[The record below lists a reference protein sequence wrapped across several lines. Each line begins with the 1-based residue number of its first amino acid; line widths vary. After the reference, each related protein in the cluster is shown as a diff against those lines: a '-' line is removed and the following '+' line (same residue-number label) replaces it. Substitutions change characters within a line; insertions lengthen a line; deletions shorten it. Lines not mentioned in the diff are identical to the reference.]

1 MTTEPTTRPI
11 DAAEMRHEIWEWIP
25 ALWRTGNFLLRLIV
39 LETAL
44 WPIIMARIALSTSD
58 DVVGTLSFYV
68 PLAELL
74 LVAIVYPL
82 VTGSS
87 LLSEAVRKTFGILL
101 AVTGAKMVV
110 GVYLVLVPVRN
121 SPGSL
126 TLLALSV
133 YGLIFLAPT
142 VLAKLRG
149 LGVGVMALVAVLV
162 TISFI
167 PAFRAELKEWW
178 ENVTNGTPAASGTP
192 AVAIDPMSVCVQ
204 SFVYDVGPGQDATF
218 EADRVLSELPGRQE
232 FRSHKSS
239 GTTYVRSEDSITFS
253 HPTGGKVAICVGN
266 SGNEAL
272 LQPAAKA
279 LWEEAVYGAT
289 TA

>member
-1 MTTEPTTRPI
+1 MTTGTPTPTTGGTTRLGN
-11 DAAEMRHEIWEWIP
+11 ELWEWILV
-25 ALWRTGNFLLRLIV
+25 LWRTGNLWLRLI
-39 LETAL
+39 AL
-44 WPIIMARIALSTSD
+44 DIVFWPVVMTTIALYTND
-58 DVVGTLSFYV
+58 NVTGLVAFIV
-68 PLAELL
+68 PLVELL
-74 LVAIVYPL
+74 FVTLGYPL
-82 VTGSS
+82 ITGAT
-87 LLSEAVRKTFGILL
+87 LWDDLGRKTFGVLL
-101 AVTGAKMVV
+101 AVTGAKMAV

-142 VLAKLRG
+142 VLSKLRG

-218 EADRVLSELPGRQE
+218 EADRVLSELPGSQE

-279 LWEEAVYGAT
+279 LWEEAVYG
-289 TA
+289 